1 MGSSREHAAT
11 KTVDDFDL
19 AAGHGAL
26 QLKTPWRNGTTHVE
40 WDAVDC
46 IAELAALVPPPRA
59 HFTRVHGVFAPHADL
74 RTQLTR
80 RWAALGL
87 HPGMGGHRSPD
98 CATTPSEKPKPQAR
112 ITDPRANQRQPALAR
127 LPPSRILPWAGV

>member
-74 RTQLTR
+74 RTQLTPP
-80 RWAALGL
+80 LGCARPASWNGWTPL
-87 HPGMGGHRSPD
+87 PGLRHYAIREAETPSADHRS
-98 CATTPSEKPKPQAR
+98 EG
-112 ITDPRANQRQPALAR
+112 QPAPTGAC
-127 LPPSRILPWAGV
+127 AAAA